1 MDWPHADTHSQ
12 VPGEPALWLITGH
25 LGLRLSPLQ
34 AGEASWRYDLLK
46 EPELPA
52 PLKHKQV
59 EESKWNFY
67 RSWTPS
73 SLRVPIKAEG
83 SFLHIPKYNT

>member
-1 MDWPHADTHSQ
+1 MRGIRIGLKGRLKFTYFQERHMDGPHADTHSQ
-12 VPGEPALWLITGH
+12 APGEPALWLITRH

-34 AGEASWRYDLLK
+34 AGEASRRYDLLK

-67 RSWTPS
+67 RC
-73 SLRVPIKAEG
+73 
-83 SFLHIPKYNT
+83 